1 MSEVKSLYQL
11 SVLALRDMTLKNSDK
26 DVVVKDVVDKDVID
40 KSEND
45 DVDSAEE
52 GVKELAE
59 AVKESSEGVKDSGKE
74 VQVSGSFNL
83 FLIIIFLFNRN
94 RGSQLFFQ
102 LF

>member
-45 DVDSAEE
+45 DVD
-52 GVKELAE
+52 
-59 AVKESSEGVKDSGKE
+59 
-74 VQVSGSFNL
+74 
-83 FLIIIFLFNRN
+83 
-94 RGSQLFFQ
+94 
-102 LF
+102 